1 VGGAPGTEDRD
12 SCAAGEG
19 ETPMKGVGRGKGG
32 GGCVEGLVIGHV
44 LGRVGFQ
51 LDAREKGGMT
61 AIELLIY

>member
-1 VGGAPGTEDRD
+1 
-12 SCAAGEG
+12 
-19 ETPMKGVGRGKGG
+19 VGRG

>member
-19 ETPMKGVGRGKGG
+19 ETPMKGVGRGKG

>member
-1 VGGAPGTEDRD
+1 
-12 SCAAGEG
+12 
-19 ETPMKGVGRGKGG
+19 VGRGGG